1 MSIYILAALVS
12 AAFHPFF
19 SGFAKKAAHPLTL
32 NFWGMCVAVL
42 TFSFCYF
49 NISFWQKFQEHWML
63 VLSSGVLHSLYTI
76 VMLSLIRDNEFQVL
90 YPLTRLAPILILV
103 GEMLFLGTNFTW
115 LQILGVVSVIS
126 GALIFGLDKKIDK
139 VRKKIF
145 LTIGA
150 ITTMAAVFL
159 LLDKQLVQ
167 YFSVAEMWA
176 IVIFQL
182 PMLAYICF
190 TQPKATI
197 ADLKNWK
204 NLIVYSIA
212 MIGTWYFAV
221 LALKGLDAAIVAS
234 LRNLSILFGV
244 FVGAHLFEEGH
255 KVWRYVAAGLIV
267 VGAGLT
273 VL

>member
-12 AAFHPFF
+12 AVFHPFF
-19 SGFAKKAAHPLTL
+19 PGFAKKAAHPLTL

-49 NISFWQKFQEHWML
+49 NITFWQKFQEHWVL
-63 VLSSGVLHSLYTI
+63 VLSSGFLHSVYTI

-90 YPLTRLAPILILV
+90 YPLTRLAPILILF
-103 GEMLFLGTNFTW
+103 GEMIFLGTDFTW
-115 LQILGVVSVIS
+115 LQITGVLSVMS
-126 GALIFGLDKKIDK
+126 GVLIFGFDKKIK
-139 VRKKIF
+139 VVRTKIF
-145 LTIGA
+145 LTIGT
-150 ITTMAAVFL
+150 ITLMVAVFH

-167 YFSVAEMWA
+167 YFSTAEMWA

-182 PMLAYICF
+182 PILIYILF
-190 TQPKATI
+190 TQPKA
-197 ADLKNWK
+197 ALEDLKNYK
-204 NLIVYSIA
+204 NLIGYSIA

-221 LALKGLDAAIVAS
+221 LALKGLDAAVVAS

-244 FVGAHLFEEGH
+244 FVGAHLFNEGH

-267 VGAGLT
+267 MGAWFS